1 MKIKKKVRMNLQE
14 LIKYARENEVGGDFK
29 TLLGDWVRFYSDGS
43 FEFLVLTE
51 KDDIYMVNIEE
62 ELTEDNVIPNLLE
75 VYESAGELDAVNW
88 KYLSIRE
95 AFEQGGNE
103 NLTRKAFYMLND
115 DATITLVWKD
125 GELVDED

>member
-1 MKIKKKVRMNLQE
+1 MKIKKKVRMNLHE
-14 LIKYARENEVGGDFK
+14 LIKYARENEVEGDFK

-95 AFEQGGNE
+95 AFEQDDNK
-103 NLTRKAFYMLND
+103 NLTRKAFYMIND
-115 DATITLVWKD
+115 DATMTLLWKE
-125 GELVDED
+125 GELVE

>member
-1 MKIKKKVRMNLQE
+1 MKVKKKVRMNLQE
-14 LIKYARENEVGGDFK
+14 LIKYARENEVEGDFK
-29 TLLGDWVRFYSDGS
+29 TLLGDWVRFYCDGS

-75 VYESAGELDAVNW
+75 VYESAGELDTVNW

-95 AFEQGGNE
+95 AFEQDDNK
-103 NLTRKAFYMLND
+103 NLTRKAFYMIND
-115 DATITLVWKD
+115 DATMTLLWKE
-125 GELVDED
+125 GELVE

>member
-1 MKIKKKVRMNLQE
+1 MKVKKKVRMNLQE
-14 LIKYARENEVGGDFK
+14 LIKYARENEVEGDFK
-29 TLLGDWVRFYSDGS
+29 TLLGDWVRFYCDGS

-95 AFEQGGNE
+95 AFEQDDNK
-103 NLTRKAFYMLND
+103 NLTRKAFYMIND
-115 DATITLVWKD
+115 DATMTLLWKE
-125 GELVDED
+125 GELVE